1 MINVK
6 ELIESGEF
14 YSLNAT
20 NRYDESFNVR
30 IRVENLYPLDWDNVD
45 DIEEVD
51 QIEHNSNIW
60 VMEVCL
66 VNLNKKKLSVDE
78 IKSQLRLIDEE
89 EFEFDSVEDFH
100 LCNSSQF
107 AKNSKL
113 VKLYSAELKPK
124 IARSGAIAFELPDG
138 FEELYL
144 TVDNGTISAI

>member
-1 MINVK
+1 MINIK
-6 ELIESGEF
+6 ELIESEEF
-14 YSLNAT
+14 YSLSAVD
-20 NRYDESFNVR
+20 RYDESFNVR
-30 IRVENLYPLDWDNVD
+30 IRVESLYPLDWDDVD
-45 DIEEVD
+45 DVEEVD
-51 QIEHNSNIW
+51 EIEHNSNIW

-66 VNLNKKKLSVDE
+66 VNLNKKKLSVDK
-78 IKSQLRLIDEE
+78 IKAQLRLIDEE

-100 LCNSSQF
+100 LCSLSEF

-113 VKLYSAELKPK
+113 EKLYSGDLKPK